1 MRIEVFKIKDDN
13 WGVRIAKGLEV
24 TGFQSPPMAH
34 VWTIQWLMQMMGKS
48 FAQEALKK
56 MLKEG
61 QDEVDR
67 IVDKAAKDKNDD
79 D

>member
-13 WGVRIAKGLEV
+13 WGVRVARGLEV
-24 TGFQSPPMAH
+24 TGFQSAPIAH
-34 VWTIQWLMQMMGKS
+34 IWVLHYLMQMMSKTLAEG
-48 FAQEALKK
+48 ALKK

-67 IVDKAAKDKNDD
+67 IVDKAAEDKNDD